1 MRTARYTKI
10 FGLIIVAV
18 VALISGIAVGKIF
31 VSMSSVAP
39 SVSGTAMDYQ
49 DKSSDIETLYK
60 RSVNGASVSSF
71 SAVELYEIADYRLRH
86 ANAYYRVMGGNVV
99 ANAMGINVNQVQSTY
114 RWYKDGVYVTNKL
127 SPSTSSMA
135 PAVKLRVVYDS
146 NTKSVRMNQTG
157 EFQSTDLPI
166 TAVYDD
172 SKDEVYTE
180 EQYLNKYYAQ
190 NGTPVISSL
199 SEAAMPYIVSSLT
212 CSQNTYDKT
221 AKSNGDGTYTFSIS
235 MSDDHLNVAGM
246 VYAKEINIS
255 AEVATFVRWKT
266 LEMKVTIDANFN
278 FKEISYTEVY
288 QMKHKSTGVLS
299 TVTNKF
305 VDKFSF
311 ESVPALEEV
320 L

>member
-1 MRTARYTKI
+1 LRTTRYTKI

-39 SVSGTAMDYQ
+39 TVSGMATDYQ
-49 DKSSDIETLYK
+49 DSANDIEALYK
-60 RSVNGASVSSF
+60 RSVNGAAVSSF
-71 SAVELYEIADYRLRH
+71 NAVELYEIADYRLRH
-86 ANAYYRVMGGNVV
+86 ASAYYREMGGNVV

-114 RWYKDGVYVTNKL
+114 RWYKDGVFVTNKL
-127 SPSTSSMA
+127 SPSTNSMA

-146 NTKSVRMNQTG
+146 NAKTVRMNQTA
-157 EFQSTDLPI
+157 EFNNTNLPI
-166 TAVYDD
+166 TAVYDE
-172 SKDEVYTE
+172 SKDDVYTE

-190 NGTPVISSL
+190 NGSPVIASL
-199 SEAAMPYIVSSLT
+199 SEAVMPYIVSSLT
-212 CSQNTYDKT
+212 CSQNTFDKT
-221 AKSNGDGTYTFSIS
+221 PKSNGDGTYSFTIN

-266 LEMKVTIDANFN
+266 LEMKVTIDSNFN

-305 VDKFSF
+305 VDKFTFDNVPSF
-311 ESVPALEEV
+311 EEV

>member
-1 MRTARYTKI
+1 
-10 FGLIIVAV
+10 
-18 VALISGIAVGKIF
+18 
-31 VSMSSVAP
+31 
-39 SVSGTAMDYQ
+39 
-49 DKSSDIETLYK
+49 
-60 RSVNGASVSSF
+60 
-71 SAVELYEIADYRLRH
+71 
-86 ANAYYRVMGGNVV
+86 MGGNVV

-157 EFQSTDLPI
+157 EFQSIDLPI

-180 EQYLNKYYAQ
+180 EQYLNKYYVQKEQDSKHDAQ
-190 NGTPVISSL
+190 NVSPVISSL
-199 SEAAMPYIVSSLT
+199 SEATMPYIVSSLT
-212 CSQNTYDKT
+212 CSQNTFDKT
-221 AKSNGDGTYTFSIS
+221 PKNNGDGTYTFTIN

-266 LEMKVTIDANFN
+266 LEMKVTIDSSFN

-311 ESVPALEEV
+311 ENVPAFEEV